1 MILVVQPKFSAKKS
15 VNLFEKKK
23 KRCLLC
29 FRFKR
34 LLFFL

>member
-23 KRCLLC
+23 KMFIVLSL
-29 FRFKR
+29 
-34 LLFFL
+34 